1 MVRDMIAER
10 DKYRNEAAAVIGRV
24 VGDDNSIDILAD
36 FVTSLVFKQVHDADP
51 ICLLQV
57 SAEDWGIERDDY
69 PEYDDLDS
77 LDGEDFV

>member
-10 DKYRNEAAAVIGRV
+10 DDYRKNAATVIGRV

-57 SAEDWGIERDDY
+57 SAEDWGIDRS
-69 PEYDDLDS
+69 EYDDTDELDC